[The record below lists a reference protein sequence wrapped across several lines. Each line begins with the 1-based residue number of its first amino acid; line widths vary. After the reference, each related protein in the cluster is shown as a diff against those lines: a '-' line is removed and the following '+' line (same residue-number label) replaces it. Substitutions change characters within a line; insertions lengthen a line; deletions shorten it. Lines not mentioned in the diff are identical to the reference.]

1 MLPRGHRL
9 RKTRDFERV
18 FSSRSAVSGRFIRA
32 VYLKTTLPISRLA
45 VTVSTKVSKKAVVRN
60 KIRRRVRATLKEYVP
75 LPPSLDIVIIALKTA
90 ATADRQEFKADIKQV
105 LEKIL

>member
-18 FSSRSAVSGRFIRA
+18 FSSKSAVSGRFIRA
-32 VYLKTTLPISRLA
+32 VYLKTNASVSRLA

-60 KIRRRVRATLKEYVP
+60 KIRRRIRAALRDYLP
-75 LPPSLDIVIIALKTA
+75 LPPALDIVIIALKSAVA
-90 ATADRQEFKADIKQV
+90 AESKEFKADLTQV
-105 LEKIL
+105 VEKIL